1 MAGMKT
7 VTGTVYGKDYTL
19 ACDVGQERHV
29 QTLVGQLN
37 ARASRLESAIGK
49 LPENLMLLYTA
60 LMVADELHE
69 SQKEVVKLQQ
79 ELEQARR
86 LLEQA
91 GNAHGNSAGME
102 KAVAVNI
109 LEIAARL
116 DQVAN
121 KLAA

>member
-7 VTGTVYGKDYTL
+7 VTGTIYGKDYTL
-19 ACDVGQERHV
+19 ACDVGQERHL
-29 QTLVGQLN
+29 QTLIGQLN
-37 ARASRLESAIGK
+37 TRASRLESAIGR

-69 SQKEVVKLQQ
+69 SQKEVARLTQ
-79 ELEQARR
+79 EVEQARR

-91 GNAHGNSAGME
+91 GNVGTAALE
-102 KAVAVNI
+102 EAVAMN
-109 LEIAARL
+109 LQEITARL
-116 DQVAN
+116 DAVAN